1 LRSKTHSALL
11 DLYALDSRLRAAQA
25 KLITLQSQ
33 ASHLRDEQAL
43 LVQQLSVT
51 QQTLRTSQLR
61 LGANLRTLY
70 EQGEIDPLAIVL
82 GSQSLDDAVT
92 KLDDLT
98 RVADQSHQVMAVT
111 TAAHARLSRLQDTLA
126 DRRARLAAA
135 VESAR
140 RTANDLAA
148 AHADRVAFVDRLRL
162 KARRLAELQAAAAR
176 VETKSQTLQ
185 AAAAAQPADP
195 ATNAAPAGSTS
206 PSATSTPAP
215 PAAPAPPPAA
225 APATGGKTLTVSSTG
240 YSLGGRTST
249 GIPVGWGVVAVDPN
263 VIPLGTRLTIPGYG
277 EGVAA
282 DTGGAVRGA
291 TIDVWFP
298 THAQALG
305 WGRRTVT
312 ITLH

>member
-195 ATNAAPAGSTS
+195 ATNAAAAGSTS